1 MSAAGKAR
9 GAGFIRHESFRSDMA
24 AKPHDGGQW
33 VVVGSDGKR
42 RVLTRFWG
50 MKRVREMDALAEDV
64 NRLIEAAES
73 RMEQEPAN
81 G

>member
-1 MSAAGKAR
+1 MSAARKALDV
-9 GAGFIRHESFRSDMA
+9 GFIRHESFRSDTSE
-24 AKPHDGGQW
+24 KPHDVGQW
-33 VVVGSDGKR
+33 VVVGSDGQR
-42 RVLTRFWG
+42 RLLTRFWG

-73 RMEQEPAN
+73 RMKQEPAN